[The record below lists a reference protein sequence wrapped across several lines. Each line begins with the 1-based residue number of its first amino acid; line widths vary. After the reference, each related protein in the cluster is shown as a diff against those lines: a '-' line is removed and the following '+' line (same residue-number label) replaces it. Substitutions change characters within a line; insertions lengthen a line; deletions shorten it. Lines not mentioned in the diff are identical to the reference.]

1 MAVIVAALVLAGLLL
16 GSFVNAM
23 VWRVHERETVG
34 PGLWR
39 AMNGR
44 SMCSHCR
51 HPLAARDLV
60 PVLSWLALRGR
71 CRHCG
76 RPIDD
81 GVLVEAALPVLFVL
95 SYLLW
100 PLPPSGFGLASLLGW
115 LLLCS
120 AATWLLAYLVRY
132 GVREIRR

>member
-1 MAVIVAALVLAGLLL
+1 MAVIVAALVVMGLLL

-23 VWRVHERETVG
+23 VWRIHERHTVG

-44 SMCSHCR
+44 SMCPRCR

-60 PVLSWLALRGR
+60 PVLSWLAVRGR
-71 CRHCG
+71 CRYC
-76 RPIDD
+76 RAPIEDS
-81 GVLVEAALPVLFVL
+81 VLVEATLPALFVL

-100 PLPPSGFGLASLLGW
+100 PLPAAGFGLAGLIGW

-120 AATWLLAYLVRY
+120 TATGLVAYRVRWMR
-132 GVREIRR
+132 GSD